1 MSNPHQLLLKD
12 LASLLKDAS
21 EFHFHDF
28 KAPGNIATPKV
39 DLVNRL
45 HSISES
51 VKSGRY
57 DDDPDEND
65 VAELLEICEKEGMPE
80 EMIKILGL
88 K

>member
-1 MSNPHQLLLKD
+1 MTPHHLLLSD
-12 LASLLKDAS
+12 IVRLLKDAS

-45 HSISES
+45 HSISTFA
-51 VKSGRY
+51 KAGKY
-57 DDDPDEND
+57 DNEADEND
-65 VAELLEICEKEGMPE
+65 VAELREICEKEGMPE